1 MGNQRRVRSTRLFSS
16 IVGGAAAA
24 LFPLAALAADA
35 PRLPDAKAEEPSGE
49 VAGSQEAK
57 AEAPKPEA
65 AKPEVANVDAA
76 SAAGATLAPKK
87 EPEKNVAEKALE
99 TVATAAAGWFEKIK
113 IRGYTQFRYNRFL
126 ETNEKLVNAQG
137 DKSIG
142 EGGGIFIRRARL
154 VIYGD
159 VHDHV
164 SIYFQPDFASAID
177 EQLNVAIMRDWYAD
191 IYIDK
196 DKRFRFRVGQSKVP
210 YGFENLQSS
219 QNRAPFDRSDALN
232 SAVKDERDIGA
243 FFYFETKHA
252 RKLYKELVD
261 SGLKGSGDYGI
272 VGVGVYN
279 GQTANRPE
287 KTDMPHV
294 VARLAYPF
302 QLGSQVLEL
311 GGGGYTGSFY
321 VKKDEGIA
329 GPDEFRDARV
339 YAQAVLYPK
348 PIGIQVEYNIGVGPE
363 LDLARSEVLEK
374 PLHGGYAM
382 LMGKIGPVVPYVRGI
397 LYEGGRKF
405 DTNAPKYSTREL
417 EFGAEWQIIK
427 PLEVTAAY
435 TIAERT
441 YPKKPYNQESGRY
454 LRLQLQVNY

>member
-1 MGNQRRVRSTRLFSS
+1 MRVLSF

-24 LFPLAALAADA
+24 LLPSTALAADA
-35 PRLPDAKAEEPSGE
+35 PPPSEEKAK
-49 VAGSQEAK
+49 EAK
-57 AEAPKPEA
+57 AEV
-65 AKPEVANVDAA
+65 AKPEGAPVEVSKADAA
-76 SAAGATLAPKK
+76 SAAGATVGPKK
-87 EPEKNVAEKALE
+87 DPEKNAAEKAVD
-99 TVATAAAGWFEKIK
+99 TVAAATAGWFEKIK
-113 IRGYTQFRYNRFL
+113 IRGYTQFRYNRLL
-126 ETNEKLVNAQG
+126 ETNDKLVNTQG

-142 EGGGIFIRRARL
+142 AGGGVFIRRARL

-164 SIYFQPDFASAID
+164 SVYFQPDFASAID
-177 EQLNVAIMRDWYAD
+177 EQFNVAIMRDWYAD
-191 IYIDK
+191 IFLDK
-196 DKRFRFRVGQSKVP
+196 GKQFRFRVGQSKVP

-243 FFYFETKHA
+243 FFYFATKNA
-252 RKLYKELVD
+252 RKLFKELAD
-261 SGLKGSGDYGI
+261 TGLKGTGDYGV
-272 VGVGVYN
+272 VGLGVYN
-279 GQTANRPE
+279 GQTANKPE
-287 KTDMPHV
+287 KNDVPHV
-294 VARLAYPF
+294 VARVAYPF

-321 VKKDEGIA
+321 VKKDEDIG

-348 PIGIQVEYNIGVGPE
+348 PIGFQVEYNIGVGPE
-363 LDLARSEVLEK
+363 LDVAASEVREK
-374 PLHGGYAM
+374 NLHGGYAM
-382 LMGKIGPVVPYVRGI
+382 LMAKIGPVVPYVRGL

-405 DTNAPKYSTREL
+405 DTNAPSYSTREL
-417 EFGAEWQIIK
+417 EIGAEWQIIK
-427 PLEVTAAY
+427 PLELTAAY

-441 YPKKPYNQESGRY
+441 FPKKPYNQESGRY

>member
-1 MGNQRRVRSTRLFSS
+1 MRLFSF
-16 IVGGAAAA
+16 IVGGATAA
-24 LFPLAALAADA
+24 LLPFAALAAGA
-35 PRLPDAKAEEPSGE
+35 PQPPEE
-49 VAGSQEAK
+49 K
-57 AEAPKPEA
+57 AEAAKPEAAEAEAAKPEA
-65 AKPEVANVDAA
+65 AKPEVSKVDAA
-76 SAAGATLAPKK
+76 SAAGATLAPAK
-87 EPEKNVAEKALE
+87 EPEKNDAEKALG
-99 TVATAAAGWFEKIK
+99 TVAAATAGWFEKIK
-113 IRGYTQFRYNRFL
+113 IRGYTQFRYNRLL
-126 ETNEKLVNAQG
+126 ETNEKLVNTQG

-142 EGGGIFIRRARL
+142 AGGGIFIRRARL

-164 SIYFQPDFASAID
+164 SVYFQPDFASAID

-191 IYIDK
+191 IFIDK
-196 DKRFRFRVGQSKVP
+196 GKQFRFRVGQSKVP

-243 FFYFETKHA
+243 FFYFATKDA
-252 RKLYKELVD
+252 RKLFKELVD
-261 SGLKGSGDYGI
+261 SGLKGSGDYG
-272 VGVGVYN
+272 VAALGVYN

-287 KTDMPHV
+287 KNDTPHV

-311 GGGGYTGSFY
+311 GAGGYAGSFF
-321 VKKDEGIA
+321 VKKDEDIA

-348 PIGIQVEYNIGVGPE
+348 PIGIQVEYNVGLGPE
-363 LDLARSEVLEK
+363 LDVARSEVREK
-374 PLHGGYAM
+374 TLHGGYAM

-405 DTNAPKYSTREL
+405 DTNAPRYSVREL
-417 EFGAEWQIIK
+417 EVGAEWQIIK

-441 YPKKPYNQESGRY
+441 HPKKPHNQESGQY